1 MNDVVPMG
9 LFWITLALINAG
21 LAEQKDRSRWN
32 WFLLSLLLGPIAT
45 WYIVATPKPA
55 PRVPGRVTTA
65 QVPASSAE

>member
-1 MNDVVPMG
+1 MKDVVPMG

-55 PRVPGRVTTA
+55 PRVPDS
-65 QVPASSAE
+65 VPAAPAPGSSAE